1 MHHSL
6 IPDWPALSF
15 DVLHDMLGDART
27 RFPHSM
33 VVAVGLQ
40 ADQANRNRLMIMKL
54 LDLFRTGKRNNT
66 EQEIEDEMIGE

>member
-6 IPDWPALSF
+6 THNWPALSF
-15 DVLHDMLGDART
+15 GVLHNRLGDART
-27 RFPHSM
+27 RFLHNM

-40 ADQANRNRLMIMKL
+40 VDQANRNRLTIMKL
-54 LDLFRTGKRNNT
+54 LDLFRTVKRNKT